1 MNICFKSGCSMAST
15 VSSAMGLGG
24 ILRWVL
30 TSNGNKKFKK
40 RAADSNLDSKSNR
53 HEDLSKQRPTW
64 NAKKHHSEN
73 RQRDFH
79 NFMNLM

>member
-1 MNICFKSGCSMAST
+1 MAST

-64 NAKKHHSEN
+64 NAKKHHSETN
-73 RQRDFH
+73 KEIFTT
-79 NFMNLM
+79 L